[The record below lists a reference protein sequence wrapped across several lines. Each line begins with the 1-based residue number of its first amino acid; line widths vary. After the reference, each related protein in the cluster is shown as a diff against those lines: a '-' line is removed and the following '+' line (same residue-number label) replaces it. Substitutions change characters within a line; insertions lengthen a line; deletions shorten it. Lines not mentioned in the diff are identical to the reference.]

1 MVSCRSFMAGP
12 PCREQ
17 YPMRLLF
24 HACLFMAGLG
34 LGTSVIAKLLELPEA
49 EASRC
54 RPLGDV
60 SANSGYGKNPNWQP
74 IARTYAE
81 KKAESLGATHIN
93 SIQFISGG
101 SFNGEARLKAFAC
114 P

>member
-1 MVSCRSFMAGP
+1 MRS
-12 PCREQ
+12 
-17 YPMRLLF
+17 LF
-24 HACLFMAGLG
+24 HACLLMTGLA
-34 LGTSVIAKLLELPEA
+34 LATSVVAKLPELPEA

-54 RPLGDV
+54 RPLGEV
-60 SANSGYGKNPNWQP
+60 SASSGYGKNPSWQP

-81 KKAESLGATHIN
+81 KKAESLGATHVS
-93 SIQFISGG
+93 SIQFIAGG

>member
-1 MVSCRSFMAGP
+1 MT
-12 PCREQ
+12 
-17 YPMRLLF
+17 
-24 HACLFMAGLG
+24 GLA
-34 LGTSVIAKLLELPEA
+34 LATSVVAKLPELPEA

-54 RPLGDV
+54 RPLGEV
-60 SANSGYGKNPNWQP
+60 SASSGYGKNPSWQP

-81 KKAESLGATHIN
+81 KKAESLGATHVS
-93 SIQFISGG
+93 SIQFIAGG

>member
-1 MVSCRSFMAGP
+1 
-12 PCREQ
+12 
-17 YPMRLLF
+17 MRMLLPSI
-24 HACLFMAGLG
+24 LLMTGLAIA
-34 LGTSVIAKLLELPEA
+34 TSAIAKLPELPDA

-60 SANSGYGKNPNWQP
+60 SASSGYGKNPNWQP

-81 KKAESLGATHIN
+81 KKAENLGATHVGA
-93 SIQFISGG
+93 IQFIAGG
-101 SFNGEARLKAFAC
+101 SFNGEARLKAYAC